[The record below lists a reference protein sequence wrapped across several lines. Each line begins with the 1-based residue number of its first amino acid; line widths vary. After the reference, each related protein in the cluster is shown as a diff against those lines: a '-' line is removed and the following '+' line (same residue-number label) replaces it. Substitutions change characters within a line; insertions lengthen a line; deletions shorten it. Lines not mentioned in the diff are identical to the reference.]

1 MIQSHLGE
9 IIALGTA
16 ICWTAT
22 ALAFQEATRGVGS
35 LSVNIF
41 RLLIAF
47 LLFGS
52 ISVFIRGEFIPT
64 DASLHNWTWL
74 TISGFIGFV
83 LGDYFLF
90 KSYETI
96 TARISMLVMAIN
108 PLFAA
113 IISLFALNESMS
125 FIEILAM
132 FITLSGIA
140 MVILQRNNKEGT
152 EKLSKQLLKF
162 SFPLKGLLFALA
174 GAVGQAAGLVL
185 SKYGMEG
192 YDAFAST
199 HIRVIAGLFGFLL
212 IILLGNR
219 WKHIGRSFQNKRA
232 MKYILIGA
240 IFGPFMGV
248 YLSLLSVQYTQ
259 VGIASTI
266 MSIVPVLIIPPAILI
281 YKEKVRWHEIVG
293 AVIAVAGISLFFING

>member
-1 MIQSHLGE
+1 MLHAHLGE

-16 ICWTAT
+16 VCWTAT
-22 ALAFQEATRGVGS
+22 ALAFQEATRNVGS

-47 LLFGS
+47 FLFGS
-52 ISVFIRGEFIPT
+52 ISFFVRGEFIPS
-64 DASLHNWTWL
+64 DANLHNWTWL

-96 TARISMLVMAIN
+96 SARISMLVMAIN

-113 IISLFALNESMS
+113 IISLFALNERMS

-132 FITLSGIA
+132 FVTLAGIG
-140 MVILQRNNKEGT
+140 MVILQRNNKKGT
-152 EKLSKQLLKF
+152 EKLSKQLLSF
-162 SFPLKGLLFALA
+162 SFPLKGLLYALA
-174 GAVGQAAGLVL
+174 GAVGQAVGLVL
-185 SKYGMEG
+185 SKYGMQD

-199 HIRVIAGLFGFLL
+199 HIRVIAGVFGFLL
-212 IILLGNR
+212 IILFGNK
-219 WKHIGRSFQNKRA
+219 WGHITRSFQNKRA
-232 MKYILIGA
+232 MKFILIGA
-240 IFGPFMGV
+240 ICGPFMGV

-266 MSIVPVLIIPPAILI
+266 MSIVPILIIPPAILI
-281 YKEKVRWHEIVG
+281 YKEKVRWHEILG
-293 AVIAVAGISLFFING
+293 AMIAVGGVSLFFITA